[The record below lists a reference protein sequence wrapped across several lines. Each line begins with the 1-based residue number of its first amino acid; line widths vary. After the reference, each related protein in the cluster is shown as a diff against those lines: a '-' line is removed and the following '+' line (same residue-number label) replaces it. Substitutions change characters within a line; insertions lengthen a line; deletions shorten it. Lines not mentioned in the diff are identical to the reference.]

1 MEKLKKAA
9 GTSFCWILDETEDR
23 TVPPSP
29 LYMLAPALIELVDFW
44 DVSRPA
50 SLEAGPLM

>member
-9 GTSFCWILDETEDR
+9 GTSFCWVLDETEDR